1 MQEWQWKAYNI
12 RILII
17 TNKTPKEMITKEIKQ
32 KILAALE
39 VSRGNFTG
47 SDSKFAV
54 SLGISA
60 SQYSRTKNGELDRVI
75 SDAQWISIA
84 RKIGVNLN
92 ETADWK
98 TANTPVFQFV
108 TAQLK
113 ACQDDSLSALLCD
126 MADIGKTYSAKHY
139 AANNKGVVYI
149 DCSQVKSKQ
158 RLIRHIAKSFGV
170 GSTGRYSD
178 VYEDLVFYLKTLPT
192 PLIVLDEAGDLD
204 YTAFLELKALWNAV
218 ENACGFYMMGADGLE
233 AKINRSI
240 SVKKVGY
247 TEMFSRF
254 GKRYG
259 KVVPAGKEEKEKM
272 LQASAAMIIKANAE
286 ARGVSVDVNK
296 VLRKTMGEDNVPSLR
311 RIYKELSKI

>member
-1 MQEWQWKAYNI
+1 
-12 RILII
+12 
-17 TNKTPKEMITKEIKQ
+17 MITKGIKQ
-32 KILAALE
+32 KILTALE
-39 VSRGNFTG
+39 VSRNNFAG

-92 ETADWK
+92 DTTEWK
-98 TANTPVFQFV
+98 TANTPVFQFI
-108 TAQLK
+108 TTQLE
-113 ACQDDSLSALLCD
+113 ACQAGSLSAMLCD
-126 MADIGKTYSAKHY
+126 MSDIGKSYSAKHY
-139 AANNKGVVYI
+139 TATHKGVVYV
-149 DCSQVKSKQ
+149 DCSQAKSKQ

-170 GSTGRYSD
+170 GSTGRYAD

-192 PLIVLDEAGDLD
+192 PLIILDEAGDLD

-254 GKRYG
+254 GRRYG
-259 KVVPAGKEEKEKM
+259 KAVPLGKEEKEKM
-272 LQASAAMIIKANAE
+272 LQASAAMIIKVNAE

-296 VLRKTMGEDNVPSLR
+296 VLCKTMGDDRIPSLR
-311 RIYKELSKI
+311 RIYKELTKIGE

>member
-1 MQEWQWKAYNI
+1 
-12 RILII
+12 
-17 TNKTPKEMITKEIKQ
+17 MITKEIKQ

-139 AANNKGVVYI
+139 AANNKGVVYV

-170 GSTGRYSD
+170 GSNGRYSD

-192 PLIVLDEAGDLD
+192 PLIILDEAGDLD

>member
-139 AANNKGVVYI
+139 AANNKGVVYV

-192 PLIVLDEAGDLD
+192 PLIILDEAGDLD

-311 RIYKELSKI
+311 RIYKELTKI

>member
-139 AANNKGVVYI
+139 AANNKGVVYV
-149 DCSQVKSKQ
+149 DCSQVKTKQ

-192 PLIVLDEAGDLD
+192 PLIILDEAGDLD

-311 RIYKELSKI
+311 RIYKELTKI